1 MPALSRPAVLPPGAV
16 PGYDQAVLVM
26 GPASV
31 RHAPDA
37 TAQVV
42 ATLAVP
48 VPADRQPRN
57 TIVLD
62 LSNLADSFRGG
73 HGQAPLFVLAPAGG
87 GWQPYTLVSFTGTDA
102 LFIALDGPPTEGDPG
117 DSRVVN
123 AWVADLSA
131 RHRAHAARLNNHRRW
146 FVNARPGLEIEQKF
160 TLAGR
165 PDIWLL
171 AARTRDLVAAGAI
184 DGWVPEHGSDGG
196 FEQWDFPSH
205 IYEIAAPEP
214 ERGYIAFIPAV
225 DGSWGIRRKWFTAD
239 AIIRREQLT
248 GGLDLGADPDLRAVI
263 RDRYGLAPSW
273 GGCYR
278 RVRYNVLLES
288 LRSGHVFSVMFDR
301 CTDATGLAPDLHQ
314 AEVEYI
320 RSRVIRTRPGDDLM
334 GEFGQLCDWTRRL
347 LDGYGVHAE
356 QGNLSKLTWLRQ
368 AAQDRP
374 PQHPLSASGRQVARS
389 GLPGPGRCGGTCL
402 YRGLVTSTG
411 LDQRTLEALLA
422 DARAAVTAYD
432 DALAW
437 LEIAVK
443 GPMEPV
449 AAEVWAFDESFTRV
463 LLVRHRWRGWVPPG
477 GRVEA
482 GETPR
487 EAARREFREET
498 GLDGRL
504 LEAPAAVTVRTYRE
518 DWTPTLGLSYAAVLD
533 GSLVPA
539 GESRQPAAWTP
550 LSSDWEGAFPDDRP
564 RIRAFAG
571 HLKAARRPAAP

>member
-1 MPALSRPAVLPPGAV
+1 MSRQAAVLPSGAV
-16 PGYDQAVLVM
+16 PGYDQAVLVT

-31 RHAPDA
+31 RHAPDEAVSAA
-37 TAQVV
+37 TA
-42 ATLAVP
+42 LAVA

-62 LSNLADSFRGG
+62 LSHLPDLPPGG
-73 HGQAPLFVLAPAGG
+73 RGQAPLFVLSPAGD

-102 LFIALDGPPTEGDPG
+102 LFIALDGPPAEGDPG
-117 DSRVVN
+117 DPRVVS

-131 RHRAHAARLNNHRRW
+131 RHRAHAARLNNHQRW

-184 DGWVPEHGSDGG
+184 DGWIPEHGSGGG

-239 AIIRREQLT
+239 AVIRREQLT
-248 GGLDLGADPDLRAVI
+248 GGLDLGAVPDLRAVI

-301 CTDATGLAPDLHQ
+301 CTDAAGLAPDLHQ

-320 RSRVIRTRPGDDLM
+320 RSRVVTARPGDDLM
-334 GEFGQLCDWTRRL
+334 GEFGQLCDWTRQF
-347 LDGYGVHAE
+347 LDGCGVRAE
-356 QGNLSKLTWLRQ
+356 QDNLSKLTWLRR
-368 AAQDRP
+368 AARDRP
-374 PQHPLSASGRQVARS
+374 PQQPLAARGPQAARTALSGPRRAAE
-389 GLPGPGRCGGTCL
+389 GLP
-402 YRGLVTSTG
+402 
-411 LDQRTLEALLA
+411 
-422 DARAAVTAYD
+422 
-432 DALAW
+432 
-437 LEIAVK
+437 
-443 GPMEPV
+443 V
-449 AAEVWAFDESFTRV
+449 ACSGDF
-463 LLVRHRWRGWVPPG
+463 H
-477 GRVEA
+477 
-482 GETPR
+482 
-487 EAARREFREET
+487 
-498 GLDGRL
+498 
-504 LEAPAAVTVRTYRE
+504 
-518 DWTPTLGLSYAAVLD
+518 
-533 GSLVPA
+533 
-539 GESRQPAAWTP
+539 
-550 LSSDWEGAFPDDRP
+550 GA
-564 RIRAFAG
+564 
-571 HLKAARRPAAP
+571 